1 MSTRKQL
8 PIDEWQQWLQTFTS
22 GNAGRKVAI
31 AAEGMTLVENKAFR
45 DLEYDPVGKGNDL
58 VITVGYGDET
68 YWHTVN
74 APVEIYEHQENN
86 GQVSTLEI
94 LDQNGKAVFLRFLVV
109 G

>member
-1 MSTRKQL
+1 MSTKKQI
-8 PIDEWQQWLQTFTS
+8 PNNEWQERLQTFTS

-31 AAEGMTLVENKAFR
+31 AAEGMTIVENKPFR

-74 APVEIYEHQENN
+74 APVEIFENQESN

-94 LDQNGKAVFLRFLVV
+94 VDQNGNSVYLRFLVIV
-109 G
+109 